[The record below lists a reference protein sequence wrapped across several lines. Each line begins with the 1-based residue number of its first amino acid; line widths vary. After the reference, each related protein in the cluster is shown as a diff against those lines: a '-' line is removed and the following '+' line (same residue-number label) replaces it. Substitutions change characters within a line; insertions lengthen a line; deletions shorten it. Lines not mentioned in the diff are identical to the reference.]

1 MVIST
6 LDVMHSDAV
15 MPREEPTV
23 LTAEI
28 VSKSNAFGDKC
39 GSITTSVTKVAVI
52 TISEPKIVASARRTD
67 SGEISRLNIVTASRP
82 RITAIKF
89 AIATAIVLTLMPPA
103 VDCDAPPIHI
113 KMVYAISERSE
124 RDARLILLKPAVRG
138 ATALK
143 ME

>member
-67 SGEISRLNIVTASRP
+67 SGEI
-82 RITAIKF
+82 
-89 AIATAIVLTLMPPA
+89 
-103 VDCDAPPIHI
+103 
-113 KMVYAISERSE
+113 
-124 RDARLILLKPAVRG
+124 
-138 ATALK
+138 
-143 ME
+143 